1 MVLVQPVASV
11 LLEKDVVLPGLVV
24 LVQPVASVL
33 LEKDVVLQGFVV
45 CIFSYYIYVNIGI

>member
-24 LVQPVASVL
+24 LVQPVTSVL
-33 LEKDVVLQGFVV
+33 LEKDVLPGFVV
-45 CIFSYYIYVNIGI
+45 CIFSN